1 MNREAAIRNLQ
12 LQLGLTTERKV
23 ERWVEAQSP
32 EGELS
37 LENVEQR
44 LRRMH
49 AGMALCDVMPFVL
62 GSAATRLADDRRL
75 ARRVATIAYNVWVA
89 EGNAGS
95 DELNELGYIQ
105 DALQEA
111 GSGYGD
117 SVSSVIQE
125 FVDFASSLRN
135 TN

>member
-111 GSGYGD
+111 CSGYGD